1 MKTFDVIV
9 IGAGVVGNA
18 IARELTR
25 YRLNVAVLE
34 KELDTGFETS
44 GRNSGVLHA
53 GFNNRPGTL
62 MAKLCVKG
70 NRGFEREAALLGI
83 DFRRTGKLV
92 TGVTEEDRSELI
104 RLRGQGEAN
113 GAEGLSILTG
123 DEIRKIHPRIGGNW
137 ALLSECTGV
146 FDPFEYTVALG
157 EHACQNGAVYFFG
170 KKVSEIRRGTF
181 QADDCGGPDS
191 GCMRRG
197 QPGGGVERNS
207 AVDCFQVTAGGES
220 FRCRWL
226 VNSGGLYADEIC
238 RLAGIDKYE
247 IRPCRGEYHILDKS
261 CGLDLPLPVY
271 PVPNPKAGGLGI
283 HLTPSIHG
291 NIMIGPSAEY
301 LGENE
306 KEEYDS
312 TRDVMD
318 MLFEGGHQ
326 LLADIKRSDIIRSFA
341 GIRPKLTSKETG
353 GYADFIIRQEADA
366 GRFITLAGIESPG
379 LTASIPI
386 GRMVAEIIRQQ
397 ENLERNPSYR
407 ERRDYGGTEEDNIDV
422 ASGAQAGRT
431 GQAEESRG
439 RILCRCETVTK
450 GQILDAYDDIV
461 KIGALPTLRGIKNR
475 TRAGM
480 GRCQGGFCSV
490 KIVELLTEERGVDPL
505 TFCWDKSS
513 GRMFAG
519 RAR

>member
-1 MKTFDVIV
+1 MKIFDVIV
-9 IGAGVVGNA
+9 IGAGAVGNA

-25 YRLNVAVLE
+25 YRLDVAVLE
-34 KELDTGFETS
+34 KEQDTGFETS

-62 MAKLCVKG
+62 MARLCVEG
-70 NRGFEREAALLGI
+70 NKGFEREAALLGI
-83 DFRRTGKLV
+83 SFRRTGKLV
-92 TGVTEEDRSELI
+92 TGLTDEDREELQ
-104 RLRGQGEAN
+104 RLKGQGEAN
-113 GAEGLSILTG
+113 GAEGLRLLNG
-123 DEIRKIHPRIGGNW
+123 EEISKIHPRIGGNW
-137 ALLSECTGV
+137 ALLSERTGV

-170 KKVSEIRRGTF
+170 KRVSEIRRENV
-181 QADDCGGPDS
+181 QA
-191 GCMRRG
+191 
-197 QPGGGVERNS
+197 E
-207 AVDCFQVTAGGES
+207 DCFEVTAGGER
-220 FRCRWL
+220 FRSRWL
-226 VNSGGLYADEIC
+226 INSAGLYADEVC
-238 RLAGIDKYE
+238 RMAGIDAYE
-247 IRPCRGEYHILDKS
+247 IRPCRGEYHILDKG

-271 PVPNPKAGGLGI
+271 PVPNQKAGGLGI

-301 LGENE
+301 LGEHE
-306 KEEYDS
+306 REEYDS
-312 TRDVMD
+312 TKEVMD

-326 LLADIKRSDIIRSFA
+326 LLSDIKRTDIIRSFA
-341 GIRPKLTSKETG
+341 GIRPKLTTKETG
-353 GYADFIIRQEADA
+353 GYADFIIKQEPEA

-386 GRMVAEIIRQQ
+386 GRMVADIIQKQ
-397 ENLERNPSYR
+397 ENVERNPAYE
-407 ERRDYGGTEEDNIDV
+407 ERRRCRDWGETSIDV
-422 ASGAQAGRT
+422 DSRSHERRQTR
-431 GQAEESRG
+431 AESSRG

-490 KIVELLTEERGVDPL
+490 KIVELLAEERGVEPL
-505 TFCWDKSS
+505 TLCWDKST
-513 GRMFAG
+513 GWMFAG